1 MTWTIEADDLPAG
14 VAELG
19 SQTPRRLHGLG
30 DRDLVR
36 RLEGP
41 EAVTIVGSRH
51 PSAYGLRIAG
61 ELGFEV
67 ASAGVVVVSGMAIGI
82 DAAAHRG
89 ALEAGGPTVAV
100 LGCGPDVVYPRRERE
115 LHRRIAAEGA
125 IVAEY
130 EPGTPAAPH
139 QFPERNRIMAALGG
153 AVVVVEATDPS
164 GSLITADEGI
174 RLGRAVGAVPGPVG
188 VAASRG
194 TNRLI
199 KDGGELIRDA
209 RDVLD
214 LLFGVGASAPKPR
227 LEDFEVRPRGP
238 RLDPLQARVLDL
250 VASGAA
256 SPDRIAGG
264 LGIRSQEASIA
275 LAQLELLGYVEADA
289 TGGFNRT
296 PLATPVEG
304 LGKGAD

>member
-1 MTWTIEADDLPAG
+1 MTWALDANELPTG
-14 VAELG
+14 VRELG
-19 SQTPRRLHGLG
+19 TRTPRRLHGLG

-36 RLEGP
+36 GIEGP
-41 EAVTIVGSRH
+41 DAVTIIGSRH
-51 PSAYGLRIAG
+51 PSAYGLRVAG
-61 ELGFEV
+61 ELAFEL

-82 DAAAHRG
+82 DSAAHRG
-89 ALEAGGPTVAV
+89 ALEAGRPTVAV

-125 IVAEY
+125 LVSEY

-188 VAASRG
+188 IAASRG

-214 LLFGVGASAPKPR
+214 LLFGVGGGPQ
-227 LEDFEVRPRGP
+227 LEDFDPKPRGP
-238 RLDPLQARVLDL
+238 RLEPDLARVLDL
-250 VASGAA
+250 VAAGGAG
-256 SPDRIAGG
+256 PDRIAVE
-264 LGIRSQEASIA
+264 LGVSSQDASIA
-275 LAQLELLGYVEADA
+275 LTQLELFGYVEADG
-289 TGGFNRT
+289 TGGFSRT
-296 PLATPVEG
+296 PLATPEEG
-304 LGKGAD
+304 RRAGG

>member
-1 MTWTIEADDLPAG
+1 MSWTLNARELPVG
-14 VAELG
+14 ITELG
-19 SQTPRRLHGLG
+19 AGAPDRLHGLG

-41 EAVTIVGSRH
+41 DAVTIVGSRH
-51 PSAYGLRIAG
+51 PSAYGLRVAG
-61 ELGFEV
+61 ELAFEL

-82 DAAAHRG
+82 DSAAHRG
-89 ALEAGGPTVAV
+89 ALEAGRPTIAV

-115 LHRRIAAEGA
+115 LHRRIAADAA
-125 IVAEY
+125 IVSEY

-139 QFPERNRIMAALGG
+139 QFPARNRIMAALAG

-188 VAASRG
+188 VGASRG

-199 KDGGELIRDA
+199 KEGGELIRDA

-214 LLFGVGASAPKPR
+214 LLYGVGACTR
-227 LEDFEVRPRGP
+227 LKDFDSRPRGP
-238 RLDPLQARVLDL
+238 RLDPGHARVLAL
-250 VASGAA
+250 VDAGCA
-256 SPDRIAGG
+256 SPDQVATQ
-264 LGIRSQEASIA
+264 LEVSSQDASIA
-275 LAQLELLGYVEADA
+275 LTELELMGYVEANGSG
-289 TGGFNRT
+289 TYVRT
-296 PLATPVEG
+296 PLAEPHP
-304 LGKGAD
+304 